1 MPNNYWRDEEVD
13 IGQAAEE
20 LMGVLEAVRPPL
32 KGSRHAQ
39 TVESTMTIRV
49 LERLVDELEK
59 AGLTHVSVDDLKL
72 AIAKERGK
80 Q

>member
-1 MPNNYWRDEEVD
+1 MPNNYWRDDELD
-13 IGQAAEE
+13 ISQAADD
-20 LMGVLEAVRPPL
+20 LLGVLEAVRPPL

-49 LERLVDELEK
+49 LESLVEGLEK
-59 AGLTHVSVDDLKL
+59 AGLTQVSVEDLKL

>member
-1 MPNNYWRDEEVD
+1 MPNTSWNNPDIDINAAADELE
-13 IGQAAEE
+13 
-20 LMGVLEAVRPPL
+20 GVLAMVRPPL
-32 KGSRHAQ
+32 KGSRGAQ

-49 LERLVDELEK
+49 LERLVYELEK
-59 AGLTHVSVDDLKL
+59 AGLTHVSVEDLKL

>member
-1 MPNNYWRDEEVD
+1 MEYKGDLA
-13 IGQAAEE
+13 QAADE
-20 LMGVLEAVRPPL
+20 LEGILEAVRPPL
-32 KGSRHAQ
+32 KGSKHAQ

-49 LERLVDELEK
+49 LERLVTEMERE
-59 AGLTHVSVDDLKL
+59 GLMQVSVEDLKL